1 MLTAICAE
9 IRNYF
14 TYQEDKHPGT
24 YKIENGILSPSVDLK
39 TDYFAIFGSRKNNG
53 VHLLSKHDLK
63 DEGEFTGAVWSMS
76 PPDDFLA
83 VVADIEAWQDKYGGV
98 DSEAQ
103 SPYYSESF
111 GGYSYT
117 KSAGSTSAAGN
128 SAAGTWQSV
137 YGDRLKIYR
146 RIRL

>member
-14 TYQEDKHPGT
+14 AYREDKHPGK
-24 YKIENGILSPSVDLK
+24 YKIENGILSPSVDFK

-53 VHLLSKHDLK
+53 VHKTTDELV
-63 DEGEFTGAVWSMS
+63 DEGEFTGAIWIMS
-76 PPDDFLA
+76 PPENFLA
-83 VVADIEAWQDKYGGV
+83 IVKDIEDWQEKYGGV

-117 KSAGSTSAAGN
+117 KSAGSTSGAGN
-128 SAAGTWQSV
+128 QAASSWQSV

-146 RIRL
+146 RIHV